1 MANIFT
7 SHSGLRHDAKAYVM
21 AGRGVVVD
29 SDGRGDFTSV
39 QSAAEY
45 WNARGV
51 GGRIWVRA
59 GTYNEKVTI
68 TEANTVLEG
77 ESWDALIDGTGK
89 TNALTF
95 AVNYVIVKNIQLK
108 TPKGG
113 SDDDCF
119 PIGAAANHFTVDTVH
134 VSSSDGQGIACYGSY
149 GLLQNCHMAN
159 IDQNAIY
166 LDGPGNR
173 VSECNLHGGG
183 TLRGVYISGLG
194 DNSVVTGNFITGMSE
209 TASMISI
216 EANAENCLV
225 VGNRVTGSISD
236 SSGTSTV
243 TANETG
249 QKNELIHRWNN

>member
-7 SHSGLRHDAKAYVM
+7 SHSGLSHDAKAYVM

-29 SDGRGDFTSV
+29 KDGRGDFTSV
-39 QSAAEY
+39 QAAADF
-45 WNARGV
+45 WKARGV

-68 TEANTVLEG
+68 STANTVLEG

-95 AVNYVIVKNIQLK
+95 TANYVIVKNIQLK

-119 PIGAAANHFTVDTVH
+119 PIGAAANHFTVDTVY
-134 VSSSDGQGIACYGSY
+134 VSSSDGQGIANYGYY
-149 GLLQNCHMAN
+149 GLLQNCHVAN
-159 IDQNAIY
+159 CDANAIY

-173 VSECNLHGGG
+173 VNACNLHGGG
-183 TLRGVYISGLG
+183 TLRGIFVSGVA
-194 DNSVVTGNFITGMSE
+194 DNSVITGNFITGMST
-209 TASMISI
+209 TAQMIYI
-216 EANAENCLV
+216 HADAENCLV
-225 VGNRVTGSISD
+225 VGNRTNGGNID
-236 SSGTSTV
+236 DDSGTSTA
-243 TANETG
+243 TANEEG
-249 QKNELIHRWNN
+249 

>member
-29 SDGRGDFTSV
+29 SNGRGDFTSI
-39 QSAAEY
+39 QTAADF
-45 WNARGV
+45 WNARGI

-59 GTYNEKVTI
+59 GTYYEKVTI

-95 AVNYVIVKNIQLK
+95 AVNYVTVKNIQLK
-108 TPKGG
+108 TPQGG

-119 PIGAAANHFTVDTVH
+119 PIGAAAYYFTVDTVH
-134 VSSSDGQGIACYGSY
+134 VSASDGQGIANYGYY
-149 GLLQNCHMAN
+149 GLIQNCYIAN
-159 IDQNAIY
+159 CDFNAIY

-173 VSECNLHGGG
+173 VNACNLHGGG
-183 TLRGVYISGLG
+183 TLRGIYVSDKS
-194 DNSVVTGNFITGMSE
+194 DNSVITGTFITGATTTSQ
-209 TASMISI
+209 MIYI
-216 EANAENCLV
+216 HADAENCLV
-225 VGNRVTGSISD
+225 VGNRTVGGNID
-236 SSGTSTV
+236 DDSGTSTV
-243 TANETG
+243 TANEEG
-249 QKNELIHRWNN
+249 